1 MEEVKR
7 LAPKRAVLRE
17 LYLKSGNRCAF
28 PGCNRSILNDQGVLI
43 GDVCHIEAAMPGG
56 PRFNDDPAQTN
67 EDRRAFNNLVL
78 LCHDHHLE
86 TDDEEKFPV
95 TRMKEIKKEHEQKY
109 GDVTDKLFSSIAD
122 KTELQEYQYCTT
134 LKSYYEIMDWEYL
147 EDEVEG
153 NANVFNQ
160 LVDDLRD
167 LSPETRAVFKIML
180 QRQKL
185 KNKYINI
192 TELPLVTGVA
202 VHTISMHIR
211 MLEEKNFIVPVEDNE
226 RGMLISDFVQW
237 EGQWDI
243 WRDIR
248 EYASR
253 SGITL
258 EELID
263 NMNFSLLD

>member
-28 PGCNRSILNDQGVLI
+28 PGCNRSILNDQGILI

-67 EDRRAFNNLVL
+67 EDRRAFSNLVL

-95 TRMKEIKKEHEQKY
+95 KRMKEIKEEHEQKY

-134 LKSYYEIMDWEYL
+134 LKSFYKVMEWEYNK
-147 EDEVEG
+147 EEAEE
-153 NANVFNQ
+153 NAKVFNK

-167 LSPETRAVFKIML
+167 LSPETKEIFKIML
-180 QRQKL
+180 RRQKDDSIW
-185 KNKYINI
+185 INI
-192 TELPLVTGVA
+192 DEIPGVTGESQE
-202 VHTISMHIR
+202 IILIHIR
-211 MLEEKNFIVPVEDNE
+211 LLEEKGFIGECELND
-226 RGMLISDFVQW
+226 RGTVISDFVKP
-237 EGQWDI
+237 EGFWDI

-248 EYASR
+248 KYANLTS
-253 SGITL
+253 ITL
-258 EELID
+258 EEIIVS
-263 NMNFSLLD
+263 MNFSLLD